1 MILMRM
7 LSVSRSFCARVPEL
21 GRYRMT
27 GGLRLPRFGA
37 VTKGKEGR
45 PVAIQAELPM
55 APVAVDDGAGERAG
69 GGEKKGQGNQVEVG
83 LWQRWLGGWRSCLD
97 WLVKP
102 KKPHRANR
110 RPVQTSF
117 LLESVKVVRND
128 LADADLELVRV
139 KKRRRTVTEKGS
151 AMGTRSAAEGER
163 PGLGRTAVRWLTAGR
178 MS

>member
-27 GGLRLPRFGA
+27 GGLRLPRFGTA
-37 VTKGKEGR
+37 AKGKGER
-45 PVAIQAELPM
+45 LVAIQGELPM
-55 APVAVDDGAGERAG
+55 AAVAGVDGDGAMATGGER
-69 GGEKKGQGNQVEVG
+69 KGQGNLARVG
-83 LWQRWLGGWRSCLD
+83 LWQRWRRVWRSCLG

-102 KKPHRANR
+102 AKPHRANR
-110 RPVQTSF
+110 RPVQTAF

-128 LADADLELVRV
+128 LADADLELVRM
-139 KKRRRTVTEKGS
+139 KKRRRTVSEQGL
-151 AMGTRSAAEGER
+151 AMRKTPAAGEER